1 MKRPKSN
8 KQRRAE
14 IKAAREARQHR
25 LHLRQAQDIRP
36 REMPSGC
43 VPVTVENLQPN
54 NSYGVADFV
63 LRGYYQDKVFHC
75 VDCGVEQVW
84 TAQRQRWWY
93 EVARGDVYTTARR
106 CAACR
111 LKERLRK
118 EAARRAWREGL
129 ERKAARTAS
138 IRPGQEVPHRNEMS

>member
-1 MKRPKSN
+1 MKTFKSG

-14 IKAAREARQHR
+14 IKAARLANQHR
-25 LHLRQAQDIRP
+25 QREQAGKCQGRTVDYVLVNVARLR
-36 REMPSGC
+36 
-43 VPVTVENLQPN
+43 PN
-54 NSYGVADFV
+54 NSYGVPTFV
-63 LRGYYQDKVFHC
+63 WRGFYQDLAFHC

-93 EVARGDVYTTARR
+93 EVAQGDVFTTARR

-118 EAARRAWREGL
+118 AAARRAWQEGL
-129 ERKAARTAS
+129 ERKAAILAQAKQNT
-138 IRPGQEVPHRNEMS
+138 H